1 MQAAGMGDVNLKPLT
16 VYANMNMT
24 SDENC
29 KMERSALTVATV
41 TSFLG
46 PFMLSAV
53 NVSLPAIGKDFEA
66 NAVALSWIATS
77 YLLAT
82 AVCLVPIGRIADI
95 YGRKR
100 IFISGLILFTLSSF
114 LTIFA
119 GSVKS
124 LIFLRLFQGCGAA
137 MTVTTGMAILT
148 SVFPPRRR
156 GKAIGIYVAAVYI
169 GLSVGPFGGG
179 GMAQHF
185 GWRSIFMVTTA
196 IGLFSIWVTIKYL
209 KGEWADAAGEPFDV
223 IGSLLYGV
231 ALVLLVYGAT
241 LLPNSIAVY
250 LIVTGFVLL
259 AAFIRHEI
267 RVMHPVFEVR
277 LFSENKL
284 FAFSSSAAL
293 IHYAATFAVTFLM
306 SLYLQ
311 YIKGM
316 SPQGA
321 GMLLVVQPVCMAIF
335 SPVAGK
341 ISDRIEPR
349 IIASSGMALTAVGLI
364 FLTML
369 DFSSPVYSIAGTLVL
384 LGIGFAFFSSPNM
397 NAIMGAVPP
406 KYYGTASGTVGTMR
420 LIGQMASMAMV
431 TVIFS
436 IMIGKTVAITEANY
450 DRFLESMGVSLKAFT
465 VLCILGIFFSLF
477 RGSMRQK

>member
-1 MQAAGMGDVNLKPLT
+1 
-16 VYANMNMT
+16 MT
-24 SDENC
+24 STEDR
-29 KMERSALTVATV
+29 KLERSALTVATV

-53 NVSLPAIGKDFEA
+53 NVALPAIGRDLKA

-100 IFISGLILFTLSSF
+100 IFISGLMVFTLSSF

-119 GSVKS
+119 GSVNS
-124 LIFLRLFQGCGAA
+124 LIFLRLFQGGGAA
-137 MTVTTGMAILT
+137 MTVTTGMAIIT

-156 GKAIGIYVAAVYI
+156 GKAIGIYVSAVYM

-179 GMAQHF
+179 VMAQHF
-185 GWRSIFMVTTA
+185 GWRSIFVVTTA
-196 IGLFSIWVTIKYL
+196 IGLFSIWVTVKYL
-209 KGEWADAAGEPFDV
+209 KGQEWADAAGEPFDV
-223 IGSLLYGV
+223 TGSLLYGI
-231 ALVLLVYGAT
+231 ALILLVYGAT
-241 LLPNSIAVY
+241 LLPSSIAAW

-259 AAFIRHEI
+259 AAFILHEI
-267 RVMHPVFEVR
+267 RSAHPVFEVR

-321 GMLLVVQPVCMAIF
+321 GMLLVAQPVCMALL
-335 SPVAGK
+335 SPVAGR

-349 IIASSGMALTAVGLI
+349 MIASGGMALTAVGLI
-364 FLTML
+364 LLTLL
-369 DFSSPVYSIAGTLVL
+369 DFSSSTAFIAGTLVL

-397 NAIMGAVPP
+397 NAIMGAVPR
-406 KYYGTASGTVGTMR
+406 KYYGTASGTVATMR
-420 LIGQMASMAMV
+420 LIGQMTSMAMV

-436 IMIGKTVAITEANY
+436 IIIGKTAITEANY
-450 DRFLESMGVSLKAFT
+450 DRFLASMGVSLKICA
-465 VLCILGIFFSLF
+465 VLCIIGIFFSLF
-477 RGSMRQK
+477 RGSLRQK

>member
-1 MQAAGMGDVNLKPLT
+1 MDK
-16 VYANMNMT
+16 T
-24 SDENC
+24 SNEDR
-29 KMERSALTVATV
+29 KMERSALTVTTV

-53 NVSLPAIGKDFEA
+53 NVALPAIQKDFKV

-82 AVCLVPIGRIADI
+82 AVCLVPMGRISDI
-95 YGRKR
+95 HGRKR
-100 IFISGLILFTLSSF
+100 IFVSGLIIFTLSTF
-114 LTIFA
+114 LTIFS

-124 LIFLRLFQGCGAA
+124 LIFLRVFQGCGAA

-156 GKAIGIYVAAVYI
+156 GKAIGIYVAAVYM

-179 GMAQHF
+179 VMAQHF
-185 GWRSIFMVTTA
+185 GWRSIFLVSTA
-196 IGLFSIWVTIKYL
+196 IGLFSIWITIKYL

-223 IGSLLYGV
+223 TGSLLYGI

-241 LLPNSIAVY
+241 LLPNKIAVY
-250 LIVTGFVLL
+250 MIVSGFVLL
-259 AAFIRHEI
+259 AAFVRHEI
-267 RVMHPVFEVR
+267 QTTYPVFEVR

-316 SPQGA
+316 SPQAA
-321 GMLLVVQPVCMAIF
+321 GMLLVAQPVCMAIF

-341 ISDRIEPR
+341 ISDRVEPR
-349 IIASSGMALTAVGLI
+349 MIASSGMTVTALGLI

-369 DFSSPVYSIAGTLVL
+369 DFSSPVYFIAGTLVM
-384 LGIGFAFFSSPNM
+384 LGIGFALFSSPNM

-406 KYYGTASGTVGTMR
+406 KYYGTASGTVATMR
-420 LIGQMASMAMV
+420 LVGQMTSMAMV

-436 IMIGKTVAITEANY
+436 IIIGKTAITEANY
-450 DRFLESMGVSLKAFT
+450 DRFLISMGISLKIFT
-465 VLCILGIFFSLF
+465 ALCILGIFFSLS
-477 RGSMRQK
+477 RGSMQRE

>member
-1 MQAAGMGDVNLKPLT
+1 
-16 VYANMNMT
+16 MT
-24 SDENC
+24 PAEDR

-53 NVSLPAIGKDFEA
+53 NVALPAIQKDFEA

-82 AVCLVPIGRIADI
+82 AVCLVPMGRIADI
-95 YGRKR
+95 HGRKR
-100 IFISGLILFTLSSF
+100 IFVSGLILFTISTF
-114 LTIFA
+114 LTIFTE
-119 GSVKS
+119 SLIS
-124 LIFLRLFQGCGAA
+124 LIFLRVFQGCGAA

-156 GKAIGIYVAAVYI
+156 GKAIGIYVSAVYI
-169 GLSVGPFGGG
+169 GLSVGPFSGGI
-179 GMAQHF
+179 MAQHF

-196 IGLFSIWVTIKYL
+196 IGLFNLWVTIKYL

-223 IGSLLYGV
+223 MGSLLYCV
-231 ALVLLVYGAT
+231 ALILLVYGAT
-241 LLPNSIAVY
+241 LLPNRVAVY

-259 AAFIRHEI
+259 AAFVTHEI
-267 RVMHPVFEVR
+267 RTAHPVFEVK

-284 FAFSSSAAL
+284 FAFSGSAAL
-293 IHYAATFAVTFLM
+293 IHYAATFAVTFLL

-316 SPQGA
+316 SPQAA
-321 GMLLVVQPVCMAIF
+321 GMLLVVQPVCMAMF

-349 IIASSGMALTAVGLI
+349 MIASGGMALTALGLI

-369 DFSSPVYSIAGTLVL
+369 DFSSPPYFIAGTLVI

-397 NAIMGAVPP
+397 NAIMGSVSK
-406 KYYGTASGTVGTMR
+406 KYYGTASGTVATMR
-420 LIGQMASMAMV
+420 LIGQMMSMAMV
-431 TVIFS
+431 TVVFS
-436 IMIGKTVAITEANY
+436 IMIGKTAITDANY
-450 DRFLESMGVSLKAFT
+450 DRFLESMGISLKIFT
-465 VLCILGIFFSLF
+465 VLCIMGIFFSLF
-477 RGSMRQK
+477 RGSMRRE